1 MMGLLQTAVYR
12 FVTYLSCLLYLF
24 YFVPFL
30 LFWALPLKSYRCF
43 HGWIYVTVA
52 NFMGFF
58 YIAKVVEYHASENFM
73 SWTSILPTLTFSSAL
88 YYIGKADDAGLA
100 VSLSGATGICK
111 APMPCCR
118 VMIFLAVEWAI
129 FLLLGIYIDVAV
141 TSQGYQKYALI
152 FLDCPMY
159 MRTIKRYFWCKLEI
173 LKHLCFSRSCD
184 IRMETGMDFS
194 LYTLDMELQLFS
206 SIEIDQR
213 DLFSIQRKHLALDG
227 LTVGVPLDS
236 CLGILGKNGAGKTI
250 TITIFSGL
258 FPPIGGQE
266 EHLQFYALL
275 KSIKRSELKHQVDCL
290 LESTD
295 LIASGKTLVRNF
307 NGGTF
312 AGDPDIVFLDEPRTG
327 LDSLSKQALW
337 R

>member
-1 MMGLLQTAVYR
+1 MKMMGLLQTAVYR

-30 LFWALPLKSYRCF
+30 LFWALPLL
-43 HGWIYVTVA
+43 GWIYVTVA

-194 LYTLDMELQLFS
+194 LYTLDMELQSLVILF
-206 SIEIDQR
+206 
-213 DLFSIQRKHLALDG
+213 H
-227 LTVGVPLDS
+227 
-236 CLGILGKNGAGKTI
+236 
-250 TITIFSGL
+250 
-258 FPPIGGQE
+258 
-266 EHLQFYALL
+266 
-275 KSIKRSELKHQVDCL
+275 
-290 LESTD
+290 
-295 LIASGKTLVRNF
+295 
-307 NGGTF
+307 
-312 AGDPDIVFLDEPRTG
+312 
-327 LDSLSKQALW
+327 
-337 R
+337 